1 MEEKLWTKDFIC
13 LIFANFCAS
22 LVFFLFLTTIVQYT
36 IQAYQVSTS
45 TAGLIAGIFVGSA
58 LITRLFTGKF
68 LDVIGRKKVTRI
80 GMFCFLLCTA
90 SYFLANDIISLF
102 IVRFL
107 HGLAFGVT
115 STATNTIGQSMF
127 PDSRRGEGTG
137 YLSLGQVFAMAI
149 GPLLGLFLMNRFDY
163 DAVIL
168 LCTLSSAACF
178 ILLLVIKID
187 DIKLPAEV
195 VENIK
200 KSFKFKDFI
209 EMHALPLST
218 IMIICGICY
227 NGLATFVNSYTA
239 EINLSQYSSLFFLVY
254 AVAVGIARPLGGRL
268 MDRKGENIIVYSAL
282 VCFVIGFIFMANIH
296 GASTLLL
303 SAVLLAIG
311 FGTTMSCGCA
321 IVVKLTPRQRIG
333 MAISTFF
340 ICLDTGT
347 ALGPYLL
354 GLVIPHS
361 GYRSMYLM
369 LAAVTV
375 LLIVQY
381 YFVHGRKVKYI
392 YKKPVQELEKPAS

>member
-13 LIFANFCAS
+13 LIFINFCAS

-68 LDVIGRKKVTRI
+68 LEVIGRKKVTRI

-90 SYFLANDIISLF
+90 SYFLANDIVSLF

-137 YLSLGQVFAMAI
+137 YLSLGQVFAMAL
-149 GPLLGLFLMNRFDY
+149 GPLLGIFLMNNFSY

-168 LCTLSSAACF
+168 LCTLSSASCF

-187 DIKLPAEV
+187 DIKLPPEV
-195 VENIK
+195 VEKIK
-200 KSFKFKDFI
+200 KSFKFRDFI

-227 NGLATFVNSYTA
+227 NGVATFVNSYTA
-239 EINLSQYSSLFFLVY
+239 EINLAQYSSLFFLVY
-254 AVAVGIARPLGGRL
+254 AIAIGIFRPLGGRF
-268 MDRKGENIIVYSAL
+268 MDRRGDNIVMYSVLA
-282 VCFVIGFIFMANIH
+282 CFAVGFIIMANVHNVTAMIL
-296 GASTLLL
+296 A
-303 SAVLLAIG
+303 AVLLAIG

-333 MAISTFF
+333 MAISTFY

-347 ALGPYLL
+347 ALGPYIL
-354 GLVIPHS
+354 GLVIPYI

-369 LAAVTV
+369 LAAVTA

-381 YFVHGRKVKYI
+381 YFVHGRKVKYL
-392 YKKPVQELEKPAS
+392 YKKPVQADLINK